1 MIDAAV
7 TTRRVCSKHNP
18 TECRKVHDS
27 DQWWLGEG
35 DSGGGGNVEEET
47 ETLEVC
53 AWEERGDP
61 LVVMK
66 DGGRVEKGRP
76 KREGVKELK

>member
-1 MIDAAV
+1 MKVAV
-7 TTRRVCSKHNP
+7 VVVVMLK
-18 TECRKVHDS
+18 RKLRLAS
-27 DQWWLGEG
+27 
-35 DSGGGGNVEEET
+35 